1 MSADLA
7 KVQRYIEK
15 VELFKG
21 LTPEEVIKIVSSGMT
36 MQCVQNEVI
45 FFKGT
50 VGSQMYVVLG
60 GKVGVFGDNDKIIAT
75 LTTGDMFG
83 EMALVSK
90 EPRSATVRAL
100 ETSKLFVLTE
110 SAFDKLLTKRVAIRL
125 LLNIIHTLSHRLK
138 ASNAQ
143 RLG

>member
-21 LTPEEVIKIVSSGMT
+21 LTPDEVIKIVSSGMT
-36 MQCVQNEVI
+36 MQCMQNEVI
-45 FFKGT
+45 FYTGT

-60 GKVGVFGDNDKIIAT
+60 GKVGVYGDKDQLIAT
-75 LTTGDMFG
+75 LSTGDMFG

-138 ASNAQ
+138 ESNAK

>member
-60 GKVGVFGDNDKIIAT
+60 GKVGVFGDNDKLIAT

>member
-15 VELFKG
+15 VDLFKG

>member
-60 GKVGVFGDNDKIIAT
+60 GKVGVFSDNDKLIAT